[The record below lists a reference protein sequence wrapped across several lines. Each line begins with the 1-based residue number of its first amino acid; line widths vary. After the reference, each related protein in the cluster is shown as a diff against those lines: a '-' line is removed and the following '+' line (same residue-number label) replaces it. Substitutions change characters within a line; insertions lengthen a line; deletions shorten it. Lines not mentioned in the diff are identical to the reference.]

1 MSELPPHELRPRSTP
16 PDSVFKASIDQYLQS
31 LNRVEA
37 QWLEQIAS
45 SSWEPVIAELE
56 ALNKTH
62 KDSNATR
69 KLLSRVRCFTDAL
82 QPFLKSF
89 DTIMTSGG
97 EITGLIWGA
106 LRLIIEITHKFTD
119 YFSIISDTLE
129 TISVELPIFRDYV
142 DKLYPG
148 SNTVEKAVAI
158 IVEDIFTV
166 FLLIRKVFLND
177 NGRSRSLLSIT
188 VKVLSQ
194 DMQKVTTHL
203 EKHRKNLQVH
213 VDHAERMANRE
224 EREKSAVHRRR
235 LEAKILSDEK
245 RAEEIAFYQKVEKFQ
260 ALLNAPKC
268 WEKHAATLQIY
279 QQPEC
284 WLLHTTQY
292 RKWSEH
298 NCGLLWCH
306 SKPGAGKTVLSSV
319 IIDDLQQKY
328 RNNPDIPVL
337 FFYCEYDN
345 PEKRQTSRLVASIL
359 DQLMYNPD
367 VLALVKDTWMNES
380 PNLQHLGCKN
390 LQSLIMQL
398 LQQSSRSFIVIDGLD
413 ECDNPDEVTSI
424 LVDLAASSCILITSR
439 TETEE
444 IGTILGQ
451 QDQIHITPSNVQTD
465 IEFFVAAS
473 LHKHRRI
480 SKRSPEIKQQITKVL
495 SRSANGM

>member
-1 MSELPPHELRPRSTP
+1 MSELPPHELRPR
-16 PDSVFKASIDQYLQS
+16 VYAARL
-31 LNRVEA
+31 A

-142 DKLYPG
+142 DKLYPE

-177 NGRSRSLLSIT
+177 NGRSRSLFSIT

-224 EREKSAVHRRR
+224 ERDKSAVHRR
-235 LEAKILSDEK
+235 
-245 RAEEIAFYQKVEKFQ
+245 
-260 ALLNAPKC
+260 P
-268 WEKHAATLQIY
+268 TLQIY

-292 RKWSEH
+292 RQWSER

-306 SKPGAGKTVLSSV
+306 SKRKQRALHYS
-319 IIDDLQQKY
+319 
-328 RNNPDIPVL
+328 N
-337 FFYCEYDN
+337 N

-380 PNLQHLGCKN
+380 PNLQHLGRKN

-439 TETEE
+439 
-444 IGTILGQ
+444 Q